1 MEGCEEC
8 PHSRRKRGVRFAWG
22 CCLQEGAA
30 GEESLEW
37 PSPVLGLPCLFVQE
51 LLRTHVLD
59 IIIVTQNNHLEPNF
73 QQNRKLSNLY
83 FYVNSRHDSKRKL
96 LFGELEAVKE
106 CGWGFGRLLGG
117 QAGQT
122 KQYFKVK
129 LREFSLFDLVS
140 LVKVLQKSN

>member
-1 MEGCEEC
+1 MSALKAKE
-8 PHSRRKRGVRFAWG
+8 R
-22 CCLQEGAA
+22 
-30 GEESLEW
+30 
-37 PSPVLGLPCLFVQE
+37 SPLCLGLLFTRRSCWGREFRMAQPSAGLALFVCA
-51 LLRTHVLD
+51 RIVKDTDVLD